1 MDNFVIE
8 AKGISKVIGTN
19 KIIEHLDLFFPQN
32 AIILAE
38 GKNGSGKSVTLK
50 MLAKLLQPT
59 KGLIHRSGSISYAPD
74 ILPSTINLTVRE
86 YLNFI
91 GKLSSTSENKLTM
104 GYLIELFDLDTFL
117 DKKIRACSK
126 GTQQKVNIIQCLVKK
141 ADIYIMDEPF
151 SGLDKQAIIT
161 LKSLLISKKETAT
174 VILTS
179 HEETLDS
186 SFITHQFN
194 LEENK
199 LFEITQKSRVQNKI
213 IKVGNQS
220 HMDLIT
226 VLENSGL
233 KIIKKENS
241 FLIKVSSSQSNETIA
256 NLIKH
261 DYFIEEVREDNED
274 DVY

>member
-19 KIIEHLDLFFPQN
+19 KIIEHLDLFFPQQS
-32 AIILAE
+32 IILVE
-38 GKNGSGKSVTLK
+38 GKNGSGKSITLK

-59 KGLIHRSGSISYAPD
+59 KGSIHRSGSISYAPD

-91 GKLSSTSENKLTM
+91 GKLNPTSENKLNM
-104 GYLIELFDLDTFL
+104 DYLIEHFGLDAFL
-117 DKKIRACSK
+117 DKRIRACSK
-126 GTQQKVNIIQCLVKK
+126 GTQQKVNIIQCLVRK

-151 SGLDKQAIIT
+151 SGLDKQAITT
-161 LKSLLISKKETAT
+161 LKSLLTSKMETAT
-174 VILTS
+174 IILTS
-179 HEETLDS
+179 HEETLDD

-199 LFEITQKSRVQNKI
+199 LFEIAQKTKIQNKI
-213 IKVGNQS
+213 IKVKAQS
-220 HMDLIT
+220 HADLINI
-226 VLENSGL
+226 LKNSGL
-233 KIIKKENS
+233 KVEQKGDS
-241 FLIKVSSSQSNETIA
+241 FLIKVSSSQSNEIIA
-256 NLIKH
+256 TLIKH

-274 DVY
+274 GIY

>member
-1 MDNFVIE
+1 
-8 AKGISKVIGTN
+8 
-19 KIIEHLDLFFPQN
+19 
-32 AIILAE
+32 
-38 GKNGSGKSVTLK
+38 
-50 MLAKLLQPT
+50 
-59 KGLIHRSGSISYAPD
+59 
-74 ILPSTINLTVRE
+74 
-86 YLNFI
+86 
-91 GKLSSTSENKLTM
+91 
-104 GYLIELFDLDTFL
+104 
-117 DKKIRACSK
+117 
-126 GTQQKVNIIQCLVKK
+126 
-141 ADIYIMDEPF
+141 MDEPF

-199 LFEITQKSRVQNKI
+199 LFEIIQKSRVQNKI